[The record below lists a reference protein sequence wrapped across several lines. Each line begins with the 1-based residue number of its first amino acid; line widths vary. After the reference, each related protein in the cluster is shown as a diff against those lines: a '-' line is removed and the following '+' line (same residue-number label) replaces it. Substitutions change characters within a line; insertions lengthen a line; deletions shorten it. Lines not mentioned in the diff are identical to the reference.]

1 MRRPIT
7 DAEIQSWQAQRL
19 EGKTIKEIADRF
31 NRSTSSV
38 GQLTLPVVAE
48 YVLYH
53 TDGSVLAYGTRKEI
67 AKQLNVTENALSY
80 YNKKSTIQQYGERLI
95 LTGYRIK
102 SDTDG

>member
-7 DAEIQSWQAQRL
+7 DEEIQWWQAERL
-19 EGKTIKEIADRF
+19 KGKTVKEIAKRF
-31 NRSTSSV
+31 NRSPSSV

-67 AKQLNVTENALSY
+67 AEQLGVTINALSY
-80 YNKKSTIQQYGERLI
+80 YKRKSSVRKYGERLI

-102 SDTDG
+102 ANTDE